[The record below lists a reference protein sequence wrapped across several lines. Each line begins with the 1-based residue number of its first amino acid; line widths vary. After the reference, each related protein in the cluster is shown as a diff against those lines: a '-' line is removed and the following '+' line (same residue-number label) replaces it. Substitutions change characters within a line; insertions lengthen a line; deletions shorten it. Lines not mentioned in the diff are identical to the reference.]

1 MEESPVLLFSV
12 TQNSPEVEE
21 EDDDDAMNAIC
32 VHVCVCARPGSC
44 FLEWFTTYVHNVI
57 TGEYPIIR
65 DQVFR

>member
-1 MEESPVLLFSV
+1 MEESPVLLFSI
-12 TQNSPEVEE
+12 TQKSPEVEE
-21 EDDDDAMNAIC
+21 EDDDDDAMNAIC
-32 VHVCVCARPGSC
+32 VRVCVRPGSC